1 MSGQLFELRP
11 VQVKALDMIK
21 GSIKS
26 GHRRPQL
33 QLPTGSGKTIIAAH
47 GVSGALAK
55 GNRASF
61 VVPLL
66 SLIDQTVERFIENG
80 IAMEKIGVVQADH
93 PLRRPDAPVQICSVQ
108 TLGKREFPKTDVVF
122 VDESHLQYKAIYDW
136 MDEDPKKIF
145 VGLSATPWAVG
156 MANHWDE
163 LLIPATIKEL
173 IASGDL
179 CKFRAFA
186 PTRPDLSDVKVT
198 AGEYQVD
205 QLSDKMSESG
215 LVADVVQTWLEKAEG
230 RPTLCFAVD
239 RAHAAKLHDEFAEV
253 GIQSAYVDAFTSRE
267 ERAAVKT
274 LFHKG
279 DVKVV
284 CSVGT
289 MVAGIDWDVRCIS
302 FCRPT
307 KSPILYVQAMG
318 RGLRN
323 APGKDHLLILDHSNA
338 TLELGLPTDIHYG
351 ALLSGKKSK
360 SESATKKK
368 PLPSPRECPECK
380 QIVAATERHCP
391 CGHEFKYFVSQIVA
405 RDGELEEV
413 DAAKSARKTN
423 AELGSAEKSSFYAQ
437 LKWHA
442 LTKGYKDGWAANK
455 YKQRLGVWPNAYRF
469 VAPEQPTLAT
479 LGWIR
484 AQKIAFIKGQQKR
497 ERA

>member
-1 MSGQLFELRP
+1 MTGQLFELRP

-66 SLIDQTVERFIENG
+66 SLIDQTVERFVENG
-80 IAMEKIGVVQADH
+80 IAMDKIGVVQADH

-108 TLGKREFPKTDVVF
+108 TLAKREFPKTDVVF
-122 VDESHLQYKAIYDW
+122 VDESHLQYGAIYEW

-156 MANHWDE
+156 MGLHWDE

-186 PTRPDLSDVKVT
+186 PSRPDLSGVAVT
-198 AGEYQVD
+198 AGEYQID
-205 QLSDKMSESG
+205 QLSDKMSEAV

-253 GIQSAYVDAFTSRE
+253 GVQSAYVDAFTSRE

-338 TLELGLPTDIHYG
+338 TLELGLPTDIHYDS
-351 ALLSGKKSK
+351 LLGGKKAK
-360 SESATKKK
+360 GGGDAKKK

-380 QIVAATERHCP
+380 CIVAATERHCP
-391 CGHEFKYFVSQIVA
+391 CGHEFKYFISKIIA

-413 DAAKSARKTN
+413 DAEKAAKKLNREMGAD
-423 AELGSAEKSSFYAQ
+423 EKERFYGE
-437 LKWHA
+437 LKWYGSV
-442 LTKGYKDGWAANK
+442 KGFKPGWAAVQYQK
-455 YKQRLGVWPNAYRF
+455 RIGVWPRAYENATP
-469 VAPEQPTLAT
+469 VKPGLETMA
-479 LGWIR
+479 WIR
-484 AQKIAFIKGQQKR
+484 KGIAAWVLRNGRKR
-497 ERA
+497 A